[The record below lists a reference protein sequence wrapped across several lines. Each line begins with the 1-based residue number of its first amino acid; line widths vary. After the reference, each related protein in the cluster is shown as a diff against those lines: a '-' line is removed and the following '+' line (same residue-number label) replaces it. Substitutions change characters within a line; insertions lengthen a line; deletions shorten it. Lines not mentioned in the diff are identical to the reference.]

1 MEAQITEQALALR
14 ARDGIALAVREW
26 NAPDIPVRA
35 VMVVAH
41 GMGEHSGRY
50 GGPLGPVIAS
60 GVRTYALDH
69 RGHGQ
74 SIVPGDEPGDYG
86 PGGFAGVVSD
96 LHALVLQARAENPG
110 LPLILLGHSM
120 GSMISQA
127 FVLDHSDAIDG
138 LVLTGSAAVDVLAA
152 AGATNPA
159 ILESLNIPFE
169 PARTPFDW
177 LSRDEHEVDLYLTD
191 PLCGFGLTPTSFIE
205 LFSQGAA
212 LADPVRIAAI
222 RHDLPIWITSGDQ
235 DPLHSMLNALTPLIG
250 RYRAAGL
257 DVSTTLY
264 PGARHEILKETN
276 REEVIGDLMRF
287 IGMVGPV
294 G

>member
-1 MEAQITEQALALR
+1 MEAQIAEQALALR
-14 ARDGIALAVREW
+14 ARDGIALAVRKW
-26 NAPDIPVRA
+26 NAPDLPVRA

-50 GGPLGPVIAS
+50 RGPLGPVIAS
-60 GVRTYALDH
+60 GVQTYALDH

-74 SIVPGDEPGDYG
+74 SIVPGGEPGDYG

-120 GSMISQA
+120 GSMMTQA

-212 LADPVRIAAI
+212 LADPARIAAI
-222 RHDLPIWITSGDQ
+222 RHDLPIWMASGDQ
-235 DPLHSMLNALTPLIG
+235 DPLHSMLNALTPLTG

-257 DVSTTLY
+257 DLSTTLY

-276 REEVIGDLMRF
+276 RDEVIGDLMRF
-287 IGMVGPV
+287 IDTIGPV